1 MKNPHLFSNLN
12 CDSKDSFKEIFS
24 NAESLSENTNHE
36 VKIIR
41 EDCQSLVLHGE
52 DQNSTFIMGN
62 ANQQVIGVDNEAN
75 GVTISGF
82 TISEEMFKIG

>member
-1 MKNPHLFSNLN
+1 M
-12 CDSKDSFKEIFS
+12 IG
-24 NAESLSENTNHE
+24 
-36 VKIIR
+36 

-82 TISEEMFKIG
+82 TISEEMLKIG